1 MGIMFRGVN
10 PINLDGKGRLA
21 IPARYRESIND
32 HCDGKMVATIDTE
45 SKCLLLYPQPEWDVI
60 QAKLDALPSF
70 NKAARRIQ
78 RLLVGHATDLDMD
91 AAGRVLVPAPLRE
104 YALLEKRI
112 VLLGQGNKFEIWSE
126 ELWNET
132 RDEYLLDVDSGA
144 ALPDEM
150 QTLSL

>member
-21 IPARYRESIND
+21 IPARYRESISD
-32 HCDGKMVATIDTE
+32 HCAGKMVATIDTE
-45 SKCLLLYPQPEWDVI
+45 SRCLLLYPQPEWDLI

-70 NKAARRIQ
+70 NPAARRIQ

-91 AAGRVLVPAPLRE
+91 AAGRLLVPAPLRE
-104 YALLEKRI
+104 YAQLEKRI

-126 ELWNET
+126 TLWNET
-132 RDEYLLDVDSGA
+132 RDEYLLDVGADA

-150 QTLSL
+150 QSLSL